1 MFDFHRHFTK
11 SPAIENAFYAT
22 SSINEWDNLAK
33 FKSLGLLAD
42 NLTMDKISFE
52 NNLKDKL
59 NSNNKLHI
67 GEIGLDKRYSNFDK
81 QLEFFN
87 SAIKIAYEF
96 DRILTIH
103 IVNANS
109 ALIEI
114 LEENINKLPKY
125 IIYHGF
131 NKSLELA
138 KQLKKYN
145 VIVSINPK
153 IIKTKLFNN
162 ITDLDNL
169 GFLVE
174 SDWDQITDQGY
185 NNYFTSFIS
194 TLEDKGAIH
203 FKDINNEFRSILEN
217 F

>member
-22 SSINEWDNLAK
+22 SSINEWDNLSE

-42 NLTMDKISFE
+42 NLTMDKITFE
-52 NNLKDKL
+52 NNLRNRLISNDKI
-59 NSNNKLHI
+59 HI
-67 GEIGLDKRYSNFDK
+67 GEVGLDKRYSNFDK
-81 QLEFFN
+81 QIEFFN

-96 DRILTIH
+96 NRILTIH

-109 ALIEI
+109 TLIEI
-114 LEENINKLPKY
+114 LEENKKKLPKY

-162 ITDLDNL
+162 IIELDNL

-174 SDWDQITDQGY
+174 SDWDQISDQGY

-194 TLEDKGAIH
+194 TLENKGAIH
-203 FKDINNEFRSILEN
+203 FKDINNEFRSILKN